1 MNKIL
6 KFGLIGVGVIIG
18 LAMAVVAYVA
28 ATFNPNDYKAEIIQ
42 IVKERTQRTLS
53 ISGDIRLSFLPR
65 IGAEVG
71 KVSLSDVK
79 GDSEFASVES
89 VHVTLELIP
98 LLSKYLVVDEVMVS
112 GLQATLLKHKD
123 GTTNIDDLFGKDEKG
138 AKDEKR
144 VGPGPQGVKVD
155 IAAVSLKKTSFIY
168 HDEATGA
175 QCVIKD
181 LNLTTGRIASG
192 LPTEINLSVGI
203 QANQPQL
210 DIAIQLK
217 TMLIVDL
224 PKQQCQLEGLEI
236 QVSGTALDVSNL
248 KVQVSGDAAI
258 DLTSQTFSIG
268 KFTAK
273 AAGMKGKDTFEAT
286 LAAPVLSLAK
296 DNFSGETITL
306 NGKIDGDSG
315 KLVAALSL
323 MGLEG
328 NQQAFTSRAISLD
341 VDLKQP
347 EQAIQVK
354 LTSPLAGNL
363 PARQFTL
370 SDLSLAVNA
379 SGDKLPNKSVHSE
392 LKGSLQVDALKE
404 SMQLALAGTLL
415 QSQIKAKVGVTGLA
429 SPAIQFDVEAD
440 QFDADLYLPKK
451 AEPSAAAP
459 KSAKEV
465 EPPLDLSGLRK
476 LNLDGTLR
484 VGSLKAANVKL
495 AQFRVD
501 VKAQNGQV
509 LLSPLSANLYGGSMN
524 GSLGINALATPI
536 ISIKQ
541 KLTGINVAPLTR
553 DAANFDTLE
562 GKGNIGADLTM
573 QGRTVSEMK
582 KAMHGTMSLNLI
594 NGAIKGINIAKNL
607 RDATDILKMGGAT
620 TRTQAANNAEQ
631 TDFSELKATF
641 KVNNGVAHNDDL
653 SLQSPLLRV
662 LGSGDINIGND
673 SIDYL
678 AKATLAKPLE
688 GRGSLAKVSGI
699 SVPVRVK
706 GPFSDLQY
714 TLDFAVMVQ
723 EAAKQKIETEVK
735 SKVQDQL
742 KGTLR
747 GLFK

>member
-1 MNKIL
+1 
-6 KFGLIGVGVIIG
+6 V
-18 LAMAVVAYVA
+18 AVESAH
-28 ATFNPNDYKAEIIQ
+28 
-42 IVKERTQRTLS
+42 
-53 ISGDIRLSFLPR
+53 
-65 IGAEVG
+65 
-71 KVSLSDVK
+71 VSL
-79 GDSEFASVES
+79 A
-89 VHVTLELIP
+89 LIP
-98 LLSKYLVVDEVMVS
+98 LLSRQVVVDEVKVS
-112 GLQATLLKHKD
+112 GLKATLVKHKD
-123 GTTNIDDLFGKDEKG
+123 GTTNIDDLLGKEERGGKTGKAGKQAEAGSSD
-138 AKDEKR
+138 
-144 VGPGPQGVKVD
+144 VKID
-155 IAAVSLKKTSFIY
+155 IAAVSLEKTSLIY
-168 HDEATGA
+168 RDEAADT
-175 QCVIKD
+175 QYVIKD
-181 LNLTTGRIASG
+181 LHFTTGRIVSG
-192 LPTEINLSVGI
+192 LPVTINLSVGV
-203 QANQPQL
+203 QANQPKL
-210 DIAIQLK
+210 DIAAQLK

-224 PKQQCQLEGLEI
+224 PKQQCQLEGLDL
-236 QVSGTALDVSNL
+236 QVSGTALDISNL
-248 KVQVSGDAAI
+248 NLQVSGDAGVNLAN
-258 DLTSQTFSIG
+258 QTFTAG
-268 KFTAK
+268 KVSLK
-273 AAGMKGKDTFEAT
+273 AAGVKGKDTFEAT
-286 LAAPVLSLAK
+286 LAAPALSLANDK
-296 DNFSGETITL
+296 FSGETITL
-306 NGKIDGDSG
+306 NGKVNGDFG
-315 KLVAALSL
+315 NVVVALSL
-323 MGLEG
+323 PGLEG
-328 NQQAFTSRAISLD
+328 NQQAFTSRAITLD
-341 VDLKQP
+341 LDLKQP

-370 SDLSLAVNA
+370 SDLSLAVSA
-379 SGDKLPNKSVHSE
+379 DGDKLPNKSVRSE
-392 LKGSLQVDALKE
+392 MKGSLQVDALKE
-404 SMQLALAGTLL
+404 NGQLALAGTLL
-415 QSQIKAKVGVTGLA
+415 QSQIKAKVGVTGFV
-429 SPAIQFDVEAD
+429 SPAVQFDVEAD

-451 AEPSAAAP
+451 AEQSAAASKP
-459 KSAKEV
+459 REA

-509 LLSPLSANLYGGSMN
+509 MLSPLSANLYGGSMN
-524 GSLGINALATPI
+524 GSLGINAQGLPS

-573 QGRTVSEMK
+573 QGNTVSEMK
-582 KAMHGTMSLNLI
+582 KAMQGATSLNLI

-641 KVNNGVAHNDDL
+641 KVKNGVAHNDDL

-699 SVPVRVK
+699 TVPVRVK

-735 SKVQDQL
+735 TRVQDQL
-742 KGTLR
+742 KGSLR